1 MKMEK
6 LVFTLLLASA
16 LGGCLVGP
24 DYHRPDVV
32 VPDAYRPLQ
41 DDTSLSALDSR
52 WWESFGDPVLNGM
65 VLQAVRHNRDLK
77 VALANSEKAAAAIMQ
92 ARSELFPQV
101 ALEARTTRERL
112 SEKDAEP
119 VFGVRNPQNSRQ
131 ASLSASW
138 ELDFWGR
145 IRRLTESAE
154 ADARSMEQ
162 ARCGVLLSIVA
173 EVVTGYIDLLALD
186 EQLKIAQSTSDT
198 YAEALRIAQLQFEYG
213 ATSQMTVAQA
223 ASQYE
228 TAQSKIPPIRHSI
241 AAAENALNILMGRN
255 PGPVMRGLPLDKLR
269 EPAVPADLP
278 SNLLLRRPDILGA
291 EQDLIAANAMIGAAR
306 AQYFPTISLT
316 GAFGASSE
324 SLKNLRDGGAKTWN
338 FAGVINLPL
347 FQGGAIRSQ
356 VMQAEATQRAAL
368 AKYESV
374 VQSAF
379 ADVDNALSLLQ
390 ESKRQMAHEIRLV
403 GQLDD
408 YARLARLQYREGYS
422 AYSVVLQ
429 AEQSLFPEQLALAQL
444 KATSLTS
451 LAGLYKALGGGWI
464 DRADE
469 LGGDGRT
476 NP

>member
-1 MKMEK
+1 
-6 LVFTLLLASA
+6 
-16 LGGCLVGP
+16 
-24 DYHRPDVV
+24 
-32 VPDAYRPLQ
+32 
-41 DDTSLSALDSR
+41 
-52 WWESFGDPVLNGM
+52 
-65 VLQAVRHNRDLK
+65 
-77 VALANSEKAAAAIMQ
+77 
-92 ARSELFPQV
+92 
-101 ALEARTTRERL
+101 
-112 SEKDAEP
+112 
-119 VFGVRNPQNSRQ
+119 
-131 ASLSASW
+131 
-138 ELDFWGR
+138 
-145 IRRLTESAE
+145 
-154 ADARSMEQ
+154 MEQ
-162 ARCGVLLSIVA
+162 ARRGVLLSIVA

-451 LAGLYKALGGGWI
+451 LAGLYKALGRRLDRSCRRAGW
-464 DRADE
+464 
-469 LGGDGRT
+469 GRT
-476 NP
+476 NESLKTMPYAESGRAKPENPFCFKIKHGFSASGWNFLSVTLPRESVSHVSDCLCLACQARYSPDRSVQPGRVLCQTRLAGSPLAGSSPDLRRT

>member
-1 MKMEK
+1 MKTERF
-6 LVFTLLLASA
+6 VPVLLLAA
-16 LGGCLVGP
+16 VLGGCVMGP
-24 DYHRPDVV
+24 DYHRPDIA
-32 VPDAYRPLQ
+32 VPDAYRPLT
-41 DDTSLSALDSR
+41 DDALPTVLGSR

-65 VLQAVRHNRDLK
+65 VLQAVRNNRNLK
-77 VALANSEKAAAAIMQ
+77 AALANSEKAAAAIMQ

-101 ALEARTTRERL
+101 GVDARTTRERL
-112 SEKDAEP
+112 SERDAEP
-119 VFGVRNPQNSRQ
+119 VIGVPNPQNNRQ
-131 ASLSASW
+131 ATLSASW

-162 ARCGVLLSIVA
+162 ARRGVLLSVVA
-173 EVVTGYIDLLALD
+173 DVVTNYINLLALD
-186 EQLKIAQSTSDT
+186 EQLKIAQSTSDN
-198 YAEALRIAQLQFEYG
+198 YAEALRIAQLQFKYG
-213 ATSQMTVAQA
+213 VTSQMTVAQA

-228 TAQSKIPPIRHSI
+228 TAQSRIPPIRHSI

-255 PGPVMRGLPLDKLR
+255 PGPVMRGLTLDKLR

-316 GAFGASSE
+316 GAFGTSSE
-324 SLKNLRDGGAKTWN
+324 SLKNLWGGHAKVWN
-338 FAGVINLPL
+338 FGGVVSLPL

-356 VMQAEATQRAAL
+356 VEQAEAGQRAAL

-379 ADVDNALSLLQ
+379 ADVDNALSLMQ
-390 ESKRQMAHEIRLV
+390 ESKRQLSHETLLV

-408 YARLARLQYREGYS
+408 YARLARLQYKEGYS

-429 AEQSLFPEQLALAQL
+429 AEQSLFPEQLSLAQL

-469 LGGDGRT
+469 LGGDERKL
-476 NP
+476 P

>member
-1 MKMEK
+1 MEK
-6 LVFTLLLASA
+6 CILRRWREEDAPELA
-16 LGGCLVGP
+16 GII
-24 DYHRPDVV
+24 
-32 VPDAYRPLQ
+32 
-41 DDTSLSALDSR
+41 T
-52 WWESFGDPVLNGM
+52 
-65 VLQAVRHNRDLK
+65 
-77 VALANSEKAAAAIMQ
+77 
-92 ARSELFPQV
+92 
-101 ALEARTTRERL
+101 
-112 SEKDAEP
+112 
-119 VFGVRNPQNSRQ
+119 
-131 ASLSASW
+131 
-138 ELDFWGR
+138 
-145 IRRLTESAE
+145 
-154 ADARSMEQ
+154 
-162 ARCGVLLSIVA
+162 
-173 EVVTGYIDLLALD
+173 
-186 EQLKIAQSTSDT
+186 
-198 YAEALRIAQLQFEYG
+198 
-213 ATSQMTVAQA
+213 
-223 ASQYE
+223 
-228 TAQSKIPPIRHSI
+228 
-241 AAAENALNILMGRN
+241 
-255 PGPVMRGLPLDKLR
+255 
-269 EPAVPADLP
+269 PAV
-278 SNLLLRRPDILGA
+278 
-291 EQDLIAANAMIGAAR
+291 
-306 AQYFPTISLT
+306 
-316 GAFGASSE
+316 
-324 SLKNLRDGGAKTWN
+324 LKNLRDGGAKTWN